1 MEKYTEL
8 KSLIDSLEQDV
19 NKFYNKDVKAAAVR
33 IRKTLQDIKK
43 TAQDM
48 RNDVSERKNNM

>member
-8 KSLIDSLEQDV
+8 KGLVETLENDV

-33 IRKTLQDIKK
+33 IRKSLQEIKK
-43 TAQDM
+43 VAQEM
-48 RNDVSERKNNM
+48 RAEVSDRKNNM

>member
-8 KSLIDSLEQDV
+8 KGLVETLENDV

-33 IRKTLQDIKK
+33 IRKGLQEIKK
-43 TAQDM
+43 VAQEM
-48 RNDVSERKNNM
+48 RAEVSDRKNNM

>member
-8 KSLIDSLEQDV
+8 KGLIESLDNDV

-33 IRKTLQDIKK
+33 IRKGLQDIKK
-43 TAQDM
+43 VAQEM
-48 RNDVSERKNNM
+48 RAEVSDRKNNM